1 MLKEYQIEN
10 FKAFAEP
17 VNIPIKP
24 ITLIFGANSSG
35 KSSIFQSLLMLKQT
49 LQEGSDQNISLL
61 PKGNLVDLGSFRGFI
76 HNHDVSNSF
85 SFKMTFPFNRINEAY
100 DSNLYDY
107 IIETYEKHPN
117 VDVLEK
123 SIGSETIGLSVTFSL
138 DINNIIIR
146 AINLYIGNDPKPII
160 TYEIGG
166 KTDLGYQY
174 QFKGNFDHKY
184 WRTYWKC
191 FDEGKSEYIEKEIHE
206 HVSMSGIMTNAAA
219 LSKKFPN
226 LSDKKKEMV
235 KALFEKIN
243 IDIEKMRLKQGK
255 YSKRADEITKL
266 EKELNKMTDFEKA
279 VEFYGFKLED
289 YQLKLEGFLPTDEM
303 EYLLWNY
310 DFAYLSSRN
319 PSLFALTAANL
330 IKKLLND
337 VEYIAPLREY
347 PERFYIYGGN
357 PLESVGSSGK
367 MVFDVLFNNP
377 ELLDKVNDEFKRFG
391 TDYELRLSPYMKD
404 KSETSEVF
412 VPELFNKS
420 TGVAASFRDVG
431 FGFSQVLPVIVQS
444 MLSKEKTLL
453 IEQPE
458 LHLHPALQA
467 ELGDVFIESA
477 LGKNKNTFL
486 IETHSEHL
494 ILRLLRRIR
503 ETTESELEEGDN
515 PLRPEDVAVIYAK
528 PTEKGTELIELRI
541 TEDGDFAD
549 KWPDGFFAERAKELF

>member
-10 FKAFAEP
+10 FKAFAGP

-49 LQEGSDQNISLL
+49 LQEGKDSNISLL
-61 PKGNLVDLGSFRGFI
+61 SRGNIVDLGSFREFI
-76 HNHDVSNSF
+76 HNHDVTRSF
-85 SFKMTFPFNRINEAY
+85 SFKMTFSTPKEISQYSGIDWPF
-100 DSNLYDY
+100 DD
-107 IIETYEKHPN
+107 THPN
-117 VDVLEK
+117 VETLEK
-123 SIGSETIGLSVTFSL
+123 SIGSETIGLRVTFSL
-138 DINNIIIR
+138 DSKSHNIVVSKID
-146 AINLYIGNDPKPII
+146 LFIGDNPTPII
-160 TYEIGG
+160 TYEIGEKNERG
-166 KTDLGYQY
+166 SNIYN
-174 QFKGNFDHKY
+174 FKGNFDHKY
-184 WRTYWKC
+184 WHTYWKC
-191 FDEGKSEYIEKEIHE
+191 FGEGKPEAPEKKYNDTLEDADDGFVKE
-206 HVSMSGIMTNAAA
+206 FE
-219 LSKKFPN
+219 KK
-226 LSDKKKEMV
+226 SDKEKLVFLYKVKKYRRGLD
-235 KALFEKIN
+235 K
-243 IDIEKMRLKQGK
+243 LKGN
-255 YSKRADEITKL
+255 
-266 EKELNKMTDFEKA
+266 ELAYKTFQSFAHD
-279 VEFYGFKLED
+279 VLTL
-289 YQLKLEGFLPTDEM
+289 QGFLPDLLNNTDLQHLVWHTLEA
-303 EYLLWNY
+303 EE
-310 DFAYLSSRN
+310 SRDV
-319 PSLFALTAANL
+319 SLFALTSANL
-330 IKKLLND
+330 IKKLLKD

-420 TGVAASFRDVG
+420 TSISASFRDVG

-453 IEQPE
+453 MEQPE

-486 IETHSEHL
+486 VETHSEHL

-503 ETTESELEEGDN
+503 ETTEGELEEGDN
-515 PLRPEDVAVIYAK
+515 PLRPEDVAVIYAR

>member
-10 FKAFAEP
+10 FKAFAGP

-49 LQEGSDQNISLL
+49 LQEGKDSNISLL
-61 PKGNLVDLGSFRGFI
+61 PRGNIVDLGSFREFI
-76 HNHDVSNSF
+76 HNHDVTRSF
-85 SFKMTFPFNRINEAY
+85 SFKMTFSTPKEISQYSGIDWPFNDI
-100 DSNLYDY
+100 
-107 IIETYEKHPN
+107 HPN
-117 VDVLEK
+117 VKTLEK
-123 SIGSETIGLSVTFSL
+123 SIGSETIGLRVTFSL
-138 DINNIIIR
+138 DSKSLNIVVSKID
-146 AINLYIGNDPKPII
+146 LFIGDNPTPII
-160 TYEIGG
+160 TYKIGEKNERG
-166 KTDLGYQY
+166 SNIYN
-174 QFKGNFDHKY
+174 FKGNFDHEY
-184 WRTYWKC
+184 WHTYWEY
-191 FDEGKSEYIEKEIHE
+191 FDEEDSEGLEKIYSNSEKNLTNDLKALKEKLDGMSDSEREIFISQFKEKIEIDKEKNGKSREEPKKLTGSERALEIYKSLF
-206 HVSMSGIMTNAAA
+206 VNDQ
-219 LSKKFPN
+219 LS
-226 LSDKKKEMV
+226 LQ
-235 KALFEKIN
+235 A
-243 IDIEKMRLKQGK
+243 
-255 YSKRADEITKL
+255 
-266 EKELNKMTDFEKA
+266 
-279 VEFYGFKLED
+279 
-289 YQLKLEGFLPTDEM
+289 FLPD
-303 EYLLWNY
+303 LLNGDDLQHLVWCTLE
-310 DFAYLSSRN
+310 AEESRDV
-319 PSLFALTAANL
+319 SLFALTAANL
-330 IKKLLND
+330 IKKLLKD

-503 ETTESELEEGDN
+503 ETTEGELEEGDN
-515 PLRPEDVAVIYAK
+515 PLRPEDVAVVYAR